1 MSEVAARSSAMGPDA
16 ILRKGYKQGTYRSN
30 FGALGGLSFGP

>member
-1 MSEVAARSSAMGPDA
+1 MSEVGARSSDKWSDA

-30 FGALGGLSFGP
+30 FGVPGGLSFGP